1 MLKKGA
7 TKKVFSKVIPT
18 TLKWKLQVIPIFWFL
33 VHLNMGLDFEKVTP
47 ILWNSEL
54 EWNMHFQS
62 LIPISQRR
70 PNIRNPYSSTTDPC
84 VMPACQIQQH
94 NF

>member
-47 ILWNSEL
+47 IL
-54 EWNMHFQS
+54 
-62 LIPISQRR
+62 
-70 PNIRNPYSSTTDPC
+70 
-84 VMPACQIQQH
+84 
-94 NF
+94 